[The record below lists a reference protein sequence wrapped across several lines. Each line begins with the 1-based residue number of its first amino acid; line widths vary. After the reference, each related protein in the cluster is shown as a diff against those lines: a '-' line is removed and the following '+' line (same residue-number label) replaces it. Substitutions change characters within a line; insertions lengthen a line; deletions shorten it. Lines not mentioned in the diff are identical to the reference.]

1 MNLEKI
7 SLLSN
12 LKFSSVEK
20 VNENFLKGKAYVL
33 ALGKNRNKSHFTKEN
48 VDRAYPSLAFAP
60 VIGHL
65 MFDDNGVCHLGGH
78 DVKLDL
84 KDFKLKSQCIPFG
97 VVLPSESPSY
107 EDVTESDGT
116 VSTYL
121 TCEVAIWINRYPEL
135 ANAFYSEEVFTN
147 QSMEI
152 YYSKYQPLATDPTYT
167 DIVDF
172 TFDALC
178 MLQKSDDDKFNVEP
192 CFPSASIVP
201 ITYSI
206 DKDEFSQLLND
217 MKEELINCFS
227 LNNSEGKGGNA
238 LDEKLVILEKYG
250 KTIEDLDFSIDD
262 MSTEDFEAKM
272 KELFGE
278 NTGTPVEPVQPVVS
292 EPVAFSATYKQKRQ
306 ALCNALDPII
316 VKDENGNYVEETYY
330 YVEDFSDEWVYVE
343 KSHWTVDNYEY
354 KFGRFSYEFD
364 ETAMTV
370 TLTSDFEEMVKVW
383 LTLEEKENLD
393 KERAGYELMKT
404 EFEQYKSEYTV
415 TNAEFEELKS
425 YKETKIAEERAN
437 AETELFA
444 KYEGKI
450 GETNEFKTLKEKA
463 SEYTLDALTK
473 ECLCIVGMYS
483 MTSEPTE
490 TPKDNKDPLK
500 FSVEQPVQEDE
511 PYGGLMKKYLGR

>member
-1 MNLEKI
+1 MSLEKI

-12 LKFSSVEK
+12 LKFSSIEK
-20 VNENFLKGKAYVL
+20 VNENFLKAKCYVL

-48 VDRAYPSLAFAP
+48 VDRAYSSLAFAP

-65 MFDDNGVCHLGGH
+65 MFDDNGVCYLGGH
-78 DVKLDL
+78 DMKLDL

-97 VVLPSESPSY
+97 VVLPSESPVY

-121 TCEVAIWINRYPEL
+121 TCEIAIWINRYPEL
-135 ANAFYSEEVFTN
+135 AGAFYNDEIFTN

-152 YYSKYQPLATDPTYT
+152 YYSKYQPLESDPTYT
-167 DIVDF
+167 DIIDF

-178 MLQKSDDDKFNVEP
+178 MLGKSDDDRFNIDP

-206 DKDEFSQLLND
+206 YKDEFSQLLNE
-217 MKEELINCFS
+217 MKEELIKCFS
-227 LNNSEGKGGNA
+227 LNNSVGKGGNV

-292 EPVAFSATYKQKRQ
+292 EPVAFSATYKQKRE
-306 ALCNALDPII
+306 ALQNALDPII
-316 VKDENGNYVEETYY
+316 VKDEDGNYIEETYY
-330 YVEDFSDEWVYVE
+330 WVEDFSDEYVFVE
-343 KSHWTVDNYEY
+343 RSYWSKDNYEC
-354 KFGRFSYEFD
+354 KHGRFSYTFD
-364 ETAMTV
+364 ESTLEA
-370 TLTSDFEEMVKVW
+370 TLTSDFEEMVLVW
-383 LTLEEKENLD
+383 LTLAEKEALD
-393 KERAGYELMKT
+393 NERANYELVKT
-404 EFEQYKSEYTV
+404 EYEEYKSEHSV

-425 YKETKIAEERAN
+425 YKQDKEAKERESAEA
-437 AETELFA
+437 ELFA
-444 KYEGKI
+444 KYENKI
-450 GETNEFKTLKEKA
+450 GETEEFKALKENA
-463 SEYTLDALTK
+463 SEYSLDTLKK

-483 MTSEPTE
+483 MTNEPTE
-490 TPKDNKDPLK
+490 TDKPDSLK
-500 FSVEQPVQEDE
+500 FSVEQPEVEDE
-511 PYGGLMKKYLGR
+511 PYGGLHKKYLNR

>member
-1 MNLEKI
+1 
-7 SLLSN
+7 
-12 LKFSSVEK
+12 
-20 VNENFLKGKAYVL
+20 
-33 ALGKNRNKSHFTKEN
+33 
-48 VDRAYPSLAFAP
+48 
-60 VIGHL
+60 
-65 MFDDNGVCHLGGH
+65 
-78 DVKLDL
+78 
-84 KDFKLKSQCIPFG
+84 
-97 VVLPSESPSY
+97 
-107 EDVTESDGT
+107 
-116 VSTYL
+116 
-121 TCEVAIWINRYPEL
+121 
-135 ANAFYSEEVFTN
+135 
-147 QSMEI
+147 MEI
-152 YYSKYQPLATDPTYT
+152 YYSKYQPLETDPTYT

-206 DKDEFSQLLND
+206 DKDEFSQLLNE
-217 MKEELINCFS
+217 MKTELINCFS

-278 NTGTPVEPVQPVVS
+278 NTETPVEPVVS

-364 ETAMTV
+364 ETTMTV

>member
-1 MNLEKI
+1 MNAYNQITPEMIQEDMRYLQLLSRSFPTIAAASSEIINLEAI
-7 SLLSN
+7 VN
-12 LKFSSVEK
+12 LPKGTEHFLADLHGEYEAFQHVLRNASGAIKRK
-20 VNENFLKGKAYVL
+20 V
-33 ALGKNRNKSHFTKEN
+33 
-48 VDRAYPSLAFAP
+48 
-60 VIGHL
+60 
-65 MFDDNGVCHLGGH
+65 
-78 DVKLDL
+78 
-84 KDFKLKSQCIPFG
+84 
-97 VVLPSESPSY
+97 
-107 EDVTESDGT
+107 
-116 VSTYL
+116 
-121 TCEVAIWINRYPEL
+121 
-135 ANAFYSEEVFTN
+135 
-147 QSMEI
+147 
-152 YYSKYQPLATDPTYT
+152 
-167 DIVDF
+167 
-172 TFDALC
+172 
-178 MLQKSDDDKFNVEP
+178 
-192 CFPSASIVP
+192 
-201 ITYSI
+201 
-206 DKDEFSQLLND
+206 
-217 MKEELINCFS
+217 
-227 LNNSEGKGGNA
+227 
-238 LDEKLVILEKYG
+238 
-250 KTIEDLDFSIDD
+250 
-262 MSTEDFEAKM
+262 